1 MSKKD
6 LTVIPHVEKKLVQ
19 DTEWNGMAFIMAIG
33 WVLVLVILFAVAII
47 KH

>member
-19 DTEWNGMAFIMAIG
+19 DTEWNGMAFI
-33 WVLVLVILFAVAII
+33 FAVAWALSLAVAFAKAMIG
-47 KH
+47 